1 MNETLQEF
9 VDSRGV
15 EMRVDRRGG
24 VIRGVKIL
32 GVESRNGRTYLAQA
46 LAEAARLY
54 EEAKVNV
61 NHPKGNPLA
70 ARDYQDRIGVLRR
83 VVARPEEGLFAD
95 LHFNPKHALA
105 EQLIWDAEHMPQNVG
120 FSHNV
125 QARTARRGDRV
136 VVEAI
141 TKVESVDLVA
151 DPATTRG
158 LFEST
163 PDVVEA
169 GSTQSAKDRTENCL
183 AESGSGGSVR
193 STPPTRESG
202 ARVPS
207 DSEEPPKKNFRFS
220 EGDSPIFAARKS
232 GQSPS
237 SSSTDPKQD
246 EQPVVSELTL
256 EDLKQHRP
264 DLVEAV
270 QQEEATELARLR
282 AEIDRLETAEA
293 LLTKRLVVRRLL
305 SEFKLPD
312 PDLAEGWAKTVV
324 SERFLESLLAAPG
337 EEAMREMVEERA
349 ALVRG
354 ANAIRSE
361 AARIDSRPRSR
372 DQSQVYGNGA
382 MDVKA
387 FAQAIT

>member
-32 GVESRNGRTYLAQA
+32 GGESRNGRTYLAQA

-61 NHPKGNPLA
+61 NHPKGNPLG

-95 LHFNPKHALA
+95 FHFNPKHALA

-169 GSTQSAKDRTENCL
+169 GSTQSAKDQL
-183 AESGSGGSVR
+183 KHAFIESDSGGSVH
-193 STPPTRESG
+193 STTPTRESG

-207 DSEEPPKKNFRFS
+207 DSEEPPNKNSRLS

-237 SSSTDPKQD
+237 DPKQD

-270 QQEEATELARLR
+270 QQEEAAELARLR
-282 AEIDRLETAEA
+282 AGIDRLEAAEA

-337 EEAMREMVEERA
+337 EEAMREMIEERA

-354 ANAIRSE
+354 ANARRSE

-387 FAQAIT
+387 FVQTIT

>member
-15 EMRVDRRGG
+15 EMRVDRRRG

-32 GVESRNGRTYLAQA
+32 GVESRNGRTYLAKA
-46 LAEAARLY
+46 LAEAAGLY

-83 VVARPEEGLFAD
+83 VVARPEDGLFAD
-95 LHFNPKHALA
+95 FHFNPKHALA

-163 PDVVEA
+163 AALSEGDSPIVTARKLGQSPSSPTE
-169 GSTQSAKDRTENCL
+169 SAKDETKI
-183 AESGSGGSVR
+183 SPV
-193 STPPTRESG
+193 
-202 ARVPS
+202 
-207 DSEEPPKKNFRFS
+207 S

-237 SSSTDPKQD
+237 AHDD
-246 EQPVVSELTL
+246 QPVVSELTL
-256 EDLKQHRP
+256 EHLKQQRP

-270 QQEEATELARLR
+270 QQEAAAELAQLR
-282 AEIDRLETAEA
+282 AEIERLEAAEA

-312 PDLAEGWAKTVV
+312 PDLAEGWAKTAV
-324 SERFLESLLAAPG
+324 SERFIESLLAAPD
-337 EEAMREMVEERA
+337 EEAMRAMVEERA

-354 ANAIRSE
+354 AGAIRCE
-361 AARIDSRPRSR
+361 ATRINSRPRSR

-382 MDVKA
+382 MDAKTFV
-387 FAQAIT
+387 QAIT